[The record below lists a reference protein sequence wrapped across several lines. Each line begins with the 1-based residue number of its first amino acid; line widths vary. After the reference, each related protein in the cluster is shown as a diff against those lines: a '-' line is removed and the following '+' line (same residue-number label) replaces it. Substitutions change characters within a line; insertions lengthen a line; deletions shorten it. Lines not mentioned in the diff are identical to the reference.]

1 MAMSAA
7 ASAPGSR
14 ACASRDFLLRL
25 GARSLVLEPLRIR
38 EAIARQDDEPRCLV
52 LFDLYVAARPSRR
65 LKGTML

>member
-1 MAMSAA
+1 
-7 ASAPGSR
+7 
-14 ACASRDFLLRL
+14 LRL